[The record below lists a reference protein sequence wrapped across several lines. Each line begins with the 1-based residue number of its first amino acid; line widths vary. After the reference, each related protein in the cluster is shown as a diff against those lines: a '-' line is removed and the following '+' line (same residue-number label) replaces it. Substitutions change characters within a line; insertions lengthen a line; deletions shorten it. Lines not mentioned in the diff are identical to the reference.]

1 MYSIASDSIYRSTYA
16 QKHAIADIH
25 AQVWYRVYIMEFPIR
40 INKYLA
46 DKGYATRKGADALVE
61 AGRVLING
69 TKATLGQKVQKQDTV
84 TLSDDTKPVKHRYIL
99 YYKPAGILTHAEKD
113 GGVDDLIAYARKKN
127 KLTGLFPIGR
137 LDKGTEGLIVLTDD
151 GRLTRR
157 LLGYEAFL
165 EQEYEVVTDK
175 RVTQTFLNRIE
186 KGVRLGAHTTS
197 PAHAVASKMNERQ
210 FTIEFSADRA
220 HHIRRMCDALG
231 YAVVSLKRTR
241 IGPLALRGLKPGAFH
256 ELSGKEIS
264 ALTRK
269 LGLR

>member
-1 MYSIASDSIYRSTYA
+1 
-16 QKHAIADIH
+16 
-25 AQVWYRVYIMEFPIR
+25 MEFPIR

-46 DKGYATRKGADALVE
+46 DKGYATRKGADALVT

-69 TKATLGQKVQKQDTV
+69 AQATLGQKVHERDTV
-84 TLSDDTKPVKHRYIL
+84 SVSGEAKPVKHRYVL
-99 YYKPAGILTHAEKD
+99 YYKPAGILTHAEK
-113 GGVDDLIAYARKKN
+113 GSGTEDLLAYAQKKN

-157 LLGYEAFL
+157 LVGYETFL
-165 EQEYEVVTDK
+165 EQEYDVVTDK

-197 PAHAVASKMNERQ
+197 PAHATASKTNERQ
-210 FTIEFSADRA
+210 FTIAFSADRA

-241 IGPLALRGLKPGAFH
+241 IGSLSLRGLKPGAFH
-256 ELSGKEIS
+256 ELSSKEVN
-264 ALTRK
+264 ALSK
-269 LGLR
+269 QLGLR